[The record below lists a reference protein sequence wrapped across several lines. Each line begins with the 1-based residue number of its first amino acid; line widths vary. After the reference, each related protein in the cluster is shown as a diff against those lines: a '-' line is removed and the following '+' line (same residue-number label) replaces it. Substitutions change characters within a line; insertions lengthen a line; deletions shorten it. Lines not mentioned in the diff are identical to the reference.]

1 MTYQMLKS
9 GSTSEDRCIK
19 VMKLFLMTVSASMSI
34 FTFLYIKNLSDSLND
49 ADLGNIESIFE
60 DLKECVV
67 KSHICS

>member
-1 MTYQMLKS
+1 MLKS
-9 GSTSEDRCIK
+9 GSDCEDRCIK
-19 VMKLFLMTVSASMSI
+19 VMKLLLMTVSASMSV